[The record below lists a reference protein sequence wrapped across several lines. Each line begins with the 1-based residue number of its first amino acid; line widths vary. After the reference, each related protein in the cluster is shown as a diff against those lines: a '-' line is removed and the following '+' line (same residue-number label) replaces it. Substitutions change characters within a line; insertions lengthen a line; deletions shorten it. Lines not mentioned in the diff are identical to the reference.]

1 MAEIGFVFEIEGE
14 RLMDR
19 RLSRFG
25 ENITDLRPFWT
36 VLIADLRK
44 IEKEQFSSEGS
55 RSRAW
60 LPLSYK
66 YFKWKMRKFPGTK
79 TLERTGRLRDSLIGK
94 TADSI
99 VEVAKLEM
107 RFGTS
112 VPYAG
117 RHQTGSIASASRG
130 RLPRRRPID
139 INEGD
144 RRRWMKLLQ
153 RFAVAQ
159 AQAAGRLR

>member
-1 MAEIGFVFEIEGE
+1 MAEVGFVFEIEGE
-14 RLMDR
+14 RLIDR

-36 VLIADLRK
+36 EIFDDLNK
-44 IEKEQFSSEGS
+44 LTGQQFKGEGS
-55 RSRAW
+55 RSRGWA
-60 LPLSYK
+60 PLSLAYSA
-66 YFKWKMRKFPGTK
+66 WKATHGGGRI
-79 TLERTGRLRDSLIGK
+79 LELTGRLRASLAEQ

-99 VEVAKLEM
+99 RESRAMEM
-107 RFGTS
+107 RFGTR

-117 RHQTGSIASASRG
+117 FHQTGTR
-130 RLPRRRPID
+130 RMPRRRPID

-144 RRRWMKLLQ
+144 RRRWMKFLQ

-159 AQAAGRLR
+159 AQAAGRLA